1 MTLNIEQA
9 AVRFK
14 VTRRTIYNWIR
25 AGKLIRINTPL
36 GPRVVVPEQ

>member
-9 AVRFK
+9 AVKFG

-25 AGKLIRINTPL
+25 AGKLICINTPL
-36 GPRVVVPEQ
+36 GPRVVIPEE